1 VSLERLRFV
10 LVQSGEP
17 ISADALDPKRCGSV
31 MLNSAEAEVLQLM
44 NRLLEVQTGG
54 EQQFSLLADAAR
66 FGSNADSDFAP
77 IKRQSAGP
85 LNGHVLL
92 VEDNP
97 VNRAVALK
105 VVGKIGVS
113 AEWAEN
119 GQEALEK
126 MAAGRCDLV
135 LMDCQMPVM
144 DGYISTRTRRTLEDE
159 AKLARLPIIAMTANA
174 MVGDRERCLAAGM
187 DDYLTKPL
195 NLQLLEEIMRKWMPA
210 HAKTRPEFAQ
220 APLFQS
226 PAMAEGAQAQNAAPN
241 AATSPAAA
249 LVTSK
254 PISVAGGMELL
265 PGMHLQDD
273 PMAALFDAVAANEPA
288 AAATPQVLR
297 SASIPAPPSL
307 PQAPTPGL
315 APVMAPVTASIA
327 SAPKK
332 PAIERAI
339 FDELL
344 DIMGSEFA
352 ALVKVYLEDTPKNLR
367 ILAQSSQQGDVAGMV
382 APAHSLKSTSANLG
396 AMALSDIA
404 KKIET
409 MARTSTLSDPISMAK
424 QAIAEFERAAA
435 ELKALIGA

>member
-1 VSLERLRFV
+1 
-10 LVQSGEP
+10 
-17 ISADALDPKRCGSV
+17 
-31 MLNSAEAEVLQLM
+31 
-44 NRLLEVQTGG
+44 
-54 EQQFSLLADAAR
+54 
-66 FGSNADSDFAP
+66 
-77 IKRQSAGP
+77 
-85 LNGHVLL
+85 
-92 VEDNP
+92 
-97 VNRAVALK
+97 LK

-159 AKLARLPIIAMTANA
+159 GKLARLPIIAMTANA

-220 APLFQS
+220 VPLFQS
-226 PAMAEGAQAQNAAPN
+226 PTSSEVAP
-241 AATSPAAA
+241 ASSPAAA
-249 LVTSK
+249 PVAARS
-254 PISVAGGMELL
+254 INVAGGMELL

-273 PMAALFDAVAANEPA
+273 PMAALFDAVAASEPARSSVPPAPLSPA
-288 AAATPQVLR
+288 AAPAITPVI
-297 SASIPAPPSL
+297 ASIP
-307 PQAPTPGL
+307 T
-315 APVMAPVTASIA
+315 
-327 SAPKK
+327 APKK

-396 AMALSDIA
+396 AMALSDVA

-409 MARTSTLSDPISMAK
+409 MARTNTLTDPVSIAK

-435 ELKALIGA
+435 ELKALIGG